1 MPDWYEGAVWQ
12 RSPRHIVSAA
22 VVALDDDGRL
32 LLVRSPLR
40 GWEMPGGQ
48 VEIGESLEAAARR
61 EVHEESGIEVD
72 DLVFCGVFQSL
83 EKSIVNV
90 LFKGRC
96 VGGAPLTSAES
107 TAPLTPIKSV
117 AARPLLVTLPGPAA
131 LPPGPTITPTSMYPE
146 CAIDEYARMRL
157 MLVCSSASTLPTV
170 IVSAAITHSA
180 TRTGSGRLPPAA
192 PRPRRR

>member
-1 MPDWYEGAVWQ
+1 MPDWYQGAVWQ

-22 VVALDDDGRL
+22 VVALDGDGRL

-40 GWEMPGGQ
+40 GWKMPGGQ

-107 TAPLTPIKSV
+107 LEVGFFEPATALE
-117 AARPLLVTLPGPAA
+117 LVTHANFHERIAYCLDPSRQPFFVAW
-131 LPPGPTITPTSMYPE
+131 
-146 CAIDEYARMRL
+146 
-157 MLVCSSASTLPTV
+157 
-170 IVSAAITHSA
+170 
-180 TRTGSGRLPPAA
+180 
-192 PRPRRR
+192 

>member
-1 MPDWYEGAVWQ
+1 MPDWYQGAVWQ

-96 VGGAPLTSAES
+96 VGGALLTSAES
-107 TAPLTPIKSV
+107 LEVGFFEPATALE
-117 AARPLLVTLPGPAA
+117 LVTHANFR
-131 LPPGPTITPTSMYPE
+131 E
-146 CAIDEYARMRL
+146 R
-157 MLVCSSASTLPTV
+157 
-170 IVSAAITHSA
+170 IVYCLDPSRQPFFVAW
-180 TRTGSGRLPPAA
+180 
-192 PRPRRR
+192 